1 MNNLSQQEWAVALSQ
16 QKRAKILDVRSS
28 VEIEEGKIPEAINLD
43 ILNPQEFMDGIEK
56 LDTSFH
62 YFVYCR
68 AGSRSAQAC
77 AVMQQLG
84 FELTY
89 NLKGGFSEWNG
100 SVEY

>member
-1 MNNLSQQEWAVALSQ
+1 MKNLSQQEWVAALSQ
-16 QKRAKILDVRSS
+16 QQVTVILDVRTLAE
-28 VEIEEGKIPEAINLD
+28 VEEGKIPKAINLD
-43 ILNPQEFMDGIEK
+43 ILNTQEFMDGIEK
-56 LDTSFH
+56 FDKSFH

-84 FELTY
+84 FEHAY

-100 SVEY
+100 AVEY